1 MKRII
6 KLSALAIFS
15 LSVIACNDDSKQ
27 MTVYDYLI
35 NKPLLDEDM
44 NKCTSGKESNQ
55 HKCDVVKSA
64 YNKYGFFKKGLLSE
78 DDLKKLG
85 KK

>member
-1 MKRII
+1 MNKVV
-6 KLSALAIFS
+6 KLVLFGIFS
-15 LSVIACNDDSKQ
+15 FSIVACNDESKQ

-44 NKCTSGKESNQ
+44 NKCISGQESNQ
-55 HKCDVVKSA
+55 HKCNVVKSA

-78 DDLKKLG
+78 QDLKELG